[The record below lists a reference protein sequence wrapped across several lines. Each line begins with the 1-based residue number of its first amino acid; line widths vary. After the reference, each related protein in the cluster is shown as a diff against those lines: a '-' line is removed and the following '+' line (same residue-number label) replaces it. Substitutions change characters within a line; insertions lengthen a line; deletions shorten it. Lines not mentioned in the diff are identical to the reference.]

1 MAEHMEEEAEF
12 SVDQIDA
19 ETILVR
25 HLVESHRYA
34 FYIEQQD
41 GKRVIGDGITLGN
54 TNVTPHDAGD
64 FTAGARFF
72 AETQARQRGFI
83 D

>member
-1 MAEHMEEEAEF
+1 MAEEVEEAAEF

-25 HLVESHRYA
+25 HLAELHRYA
-34 FYIEQQD
+34 FYIEEKE
-41 GKRVIGDGITLGN
+41 GRRVVGEGITLGN
-54 TNVTPHDAGD
+54 TNVTPHDAAD
-64 FTAGARFF
+64 FAAAARFF
-72 AETQARQRGFI
+72 AETEARQKGFI

>member
-1 MAEHMEEEAEF
+1 MAEDVEEEAEF

-25 HLVESHRYA
+25 HVVELHRYA
-34 FYIEQQD
+34 FYIEQRD

-54 TNVTPHDAGD
+54 THVTLHDAAD
-64 FTAGARFF
+64 FTAAARFF

>member
-1 MAEHMEEEAEF
+1 MAEDMEEEAQF

-25 HLVESHRYA
+25 HVIELHRYA
-34 FYIEQQD
+34 FYIEQRD

-54 TNVTPHDAGD
+54 THVTPHDAAD
-64 FTAGARFF
+64 FTAAARFF

>member
-1 MAEHMEEEAEF
+1 MAENNEESEF

-25 HLVESHRYA
+25 HVAELHRYA
-34 FYIEQQD
+34 FYIESRD
-41 GKRVIGDGITLGN
+41 GKRVVGKGLTLGN
-54 TNVTPHDAGD
+54 THVTPHDATD
-64 FTAGARFF
+64 FAADARFF
-72 AETQARQRGFI
+72 AERQARERGFI

>member
-1 MAEHMEEEAEF
+1 MAENEDETEF
-12 SVDQIDA
+12 SIDQIDA

-25 HLVESHRYA
+25 HVAELHRYA
-34 FYIEQQD
+34 FYIEQKD
-41 GKRVIGDGITLGN
+41 GKRIVGDGLTLGN
-54 TNVTPHDAGD
+54 TNVTPHEAAD
-64 FTAGARFF
+64 FAAAARFF

>member
-1 MAEHMEEEAEF
+1 MAEDSEEAAEF

-25 HLVESHRYA
+25 HVAELHRYA
-34 FYIEQQD
+34 FYIERQD
-41 GKRVIGDGITLGN
+41 GRRVIGESLTLGN
-54 TNVTPHDAGD
+54 THVTPHEAGD
-64 FTAGARFF
+64 FAAAARFF
-72 AETQARQRGFI
+72 AETEARQRGFI

>member
-1 MAEHMEEEAEF
+1 MAKDIEEEAEF

-25 HLVESHRYA
+25 HIVELHRYA
-34 FYIEQQD
+34 FYIEQRD
-41 GKRVIGDGITLGN
+41 GKRVVGDGITLGN
-54 TNVTPHDAGD
+54 THVTPHEAGD
-64 FTAGARFF
+64 FAAAARFF
-72 AETQARQRGFI
+72 AETEARRQGFI